1 MKKFFMTFDD
11 PALERAYQSL
21 TGRER
26 KTQMRFGLLMPAML
40 YVMMSFIDP
49 MVLDDSISK
58 LASDIHLGSGLLFLG
73 LVLLSFKIR
82 SMTYHVGIVS
92 TAVII
97 AWGAH
102 LYITGNGALHE
113 LAGEGY
119 LMVVWLWLVSG
130 LNIRQAAM
138 VMLIFLAEFILYQ
151 YLNPMPSDYLPIY
164 LFLMFAAS
172 LFGIIVALLTSYHR
186 RQSFLSEKKHRQMEA
201 QFIQSQKMEAIGTLA
216 GGIAHDFNNTLAAI
230 TGNIYLVKQNIEDN
244 PKTLAMLESVEEVS
258 FRSASII
265 KQLLAFSRK
274 GLIEMRSIELS
285 TLLETA
291 AQLYQVSVPG
301 NTKFKFHNR
310 VSDELMIHGDDNQ
323 LEQVIFNLL
332 NNARDAIA
340 DVDKPLI
347 TLELE
352 RWKADEGFLT
362 MHPEMEADA
371 YARITIC
378 DNGCGISESDLT
390 NIFEPFFTTKTE
402 GTGLGLSMAFGC
414 IQSHGGVLTAE
425 ARLEGGAC
433 FHIYL
438 PELKKSYH
446 SVAKADQI
454 VAAEGDGATIL
465 VADDNEKVLA
475 MIDMLLSKLGYR
487 VLQAKNGLEAVDIYR
502 RQGEEIAMVVLDVVM
517 PSMGGI
523 DASKQIRQ
531 MNPDARILFLTG
543 YNPDDNAGEGELRA
557 EVVVMKPFKV
567 ATFSQKISKM
577 MSRLGQ

>member
-1 MKKFFMTFDD
+1 MKKFFMTFGD
-11 PALERAYQSL
+11 PALERVYQSL
-21 TGRER
+21 TGKER
-26 KTQMRFGLLMPAML
+26 KTLMRFGLLMPSIL
-40 YVMMSFIDP
+40 YVMMSLIDP
-49 MVLDDSISK
+49 MVLDDSIAK
-58 LASDIHLGSGLLFLG
+58 LASSIHLGQGLLFLA

-82 SMTYHVGIVS
+82 SMAYHVGIVS

-97 AWGAH
+97 AWSAH
-102 LYITGNGALHE
+102 LYLTGNGALYE

-119 LMVVWLWLVSG
+119 LMMLWLWLVSG
-130 LNIRQAAM
+130 LNIRQATV
-138 VMLIFLAEFILYQ
+138 VMLVFLAEFILYH

-164 LFLMFAAS
+164 LFLMLAAA
-172 LFGIIVALLTSYHR
+172 LFGIIVALLTNYHR

-230 TGNIYLVKQNIEDN
+230 TGNIYLVKQEIEEN
-244 PKTLAMLESVEEVS
+244 PKTLAMLESIEEVS

-291 AQLYQVSVPG
+291 NQLYQVSVPG

-310 VSDELMIHGDDNQ
+310 VHGELIIHGDDNQ

-332 NNARDAIA
+332 NNARDAVA
-340 DVDKPLI
+340 NVDKPVI

-352 RWKADEGFLT
+352 RWKADKGFLT
-362 MHPEMEADA
+362 AHPELEAEA
-371 YARITIC
+371 FARITIC

-425 ARLEGGAC
+425 VRPDGGTC

-438 PELKKSYH
+438 PELKKSAH
-446 SVAKADQI
+446 SVVKADQI
-454 VAAEGDGATIL
+454 VAAEGDGDTIL
-465 VADDNEKVLA
+465 IADDNDEVLA
-475 MIDMLLSKLGYR
+475 MIDLLLNKLGYR
-487 VLQAKNGLEAVDIYR
+487 VLQAKNGLEAVEIYR
-502 RQGEEIAMVVLDVVM
+502 SQSKEISMVVLDVVM
-517 PSMGGI
+517 PLMGGV

-543 YNPDDNAGEGELRA
+543 YNPDNNAGEGELRTEA
-557 EVVVMKPFKV
+557 VVMKPFKV
-567 ATFSQKISKM
+567 NAFSQKISEI
-577 MSRLGQ
+577 MSCPAQ